1 MLYLLDANVLIDA
14 NRDYYPI
21 KRVPEFWTWLEHLGK
36 QTQVKVPLEIY
47 EELNVGDDDLAIWII
62 EHKKQ
67 MLLEESVDEQLV
79 ANVTKRYAERL
90 NDEEVE
96 KIGRDPFL
104 IAYAVA
110 NARQRGIVTTEVSR
124 PSRARANRKLPD
136 VCRDVDVPCFNT
148 FELVRKLGF
157 STDWKG
163 DSV

>member
-67 MLLEESVDEQLV
+67 MLL
-79 ANVTKRYAERL
+79 
-90 NDEEVE
+90 
-96 KIGRDPFL
+96 DP
-104 IAYAVA
+104 
-110 NARQRGIVTTEVSR
+110 
-124 PSRARANRKLPD
+124 K
-136 VCRDVDVPCFNT
+136 
-148 FELVRKLGF
+148 
-157 STDWKG
+157 
-163 DSV
+163 